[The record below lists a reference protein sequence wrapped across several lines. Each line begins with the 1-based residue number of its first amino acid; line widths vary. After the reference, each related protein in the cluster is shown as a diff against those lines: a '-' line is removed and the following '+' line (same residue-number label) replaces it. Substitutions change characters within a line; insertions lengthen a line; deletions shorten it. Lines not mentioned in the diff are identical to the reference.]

1 MVNLVR
7 DTWTKTPDS
16 MIAVV
21 LILKIVY
28 TICVIKHCF
37 DIHTQSEILVQS
49 SKLAYLSLHILFFLM
64 YCEKNTQNLLS

>member
-49 SKLAYLSLHILFFLM
+49 SKLSLSITAYTFLFNVL
-64 YCEKNTQNLLS
+64 